1 MKSGIAFIVL
11 FTMLIP
17 AGAFAGDLS
26 GGSFPYGLLEIRG
39 HSMEMNED
47 GKFRIYSGSTTFVEG
62 IFETNGYEITITDRG
77 GEYAC
82 RGEGMNPGSYHWTV
96 HDQGLYLML
105 IEDQCTARRSA
116 FLEGP
121 LNIE

>member
-1 MKSGIAFIVL
+1 MKPGIAFIAL
-11 FTMLIP
+11 LTTMIS
-17 AGAFAGDLS
+17 ASAIADDLS
-26 GGSFPYGLLEIRG
+26 GGPFPYGLLEIRG
-39 HSMEMNED
+39 HSMEMSKD
-47 GKFRIYSGSTTFVEG
+47 GKFRIYSSSTTFVEG
-62 IFETNGYEITITDRG
+62 TFETNGYEITITDRG

-121 LNIE
+121 LKIE